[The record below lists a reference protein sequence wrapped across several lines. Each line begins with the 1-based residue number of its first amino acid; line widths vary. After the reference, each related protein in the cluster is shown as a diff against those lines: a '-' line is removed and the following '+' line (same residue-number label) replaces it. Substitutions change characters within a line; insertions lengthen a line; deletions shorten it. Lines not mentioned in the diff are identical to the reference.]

1 MANLIERRV
10 CGGVSIANCGV
21 GGESSAVIAARAMT
35 ETYYLYI
42 GEEVTVEPKGSAV
55 IDIQQYST
63 TGRLGILRQG
73 KTHLINE
80 VTING
85 KDSLGNAVSIKG
97 NITLELREGATNIYT
112 CPYSDLVY
120 TFTRTDNGTTD
131 VTLEV
136 GAKIV
141 TYCSYAYDGNWCV
154 IFMGQNGG
162 YSDFDELIRQQRE
175 ILEACE
181 CSTNYLI
188 IGLSSGTAS
197 DRASMEDALREY
209 WGDHYFSARE
219 YLSSAQ
225 TLELA
230 GFGAE
235 EIASVRSAIES
246 GKVSSLLLHDNTHL
260 NAVGYAMLANAVFER
275 MADLGYF
282 DPIFE
287 YYESLQ

>member
-1 MANLIERRV
+1 
-10 CGGVSIANCGV
+10 
-21 GGESSAVIAARAMT
+21 
-35 ETYYLYI
+35 
-42 GEEVTVEPKGSAV
+42 V

-73 KTHLINE
+73 KANLINE
-80 VTING
+80 VTIVG
-85 KDSLGNAVSIKG
+85 KDTLGNATEVTG
-97 NITLELREGATNIYT
+97 NITLALREGATNIYT
-112 CPYSDLVY
+112 CPYSDLIY
-120 TFTRTDNGTTD
+120 TFTRTDNGSTD
-131 VTLEV
+131 VTLES

-162 YSDFDELIRQQRE
+162 YSDFDELIKQQRE
-175 ILEACE
+175 ILEACD
-181 CSTNYLI
+181 CPTNFVI

-197 DRASMEDALREY
+197 DRASMEAALREY
-209 WGDHYFSARE
+209 WGEHYFSARE
-219 YLSSAQ
+219 FLSSEQA
-225 TLELA
+225 LALA

-235 EIASVRSAIES
+235 EIASVTTEIQS

-260 NAVGYAMLANAVFER
+260 NAVGYALLANAVFER

-287 YYESLQ
+287 YYESLE